1 MVKITQKGS
10 PPVNLTRNEPTEART
25 QASAAP
31 NSATSESV
39 HLSKLSSRLAGTS
52 AGQAPLNLENVER
65 IKTAIKNGEFQVN
78 AEAVADKMLEIERD
92 TLGR

>member
-1 MVKITQKGS
+1 MKITQKGS
-10 PPVNLTRNEPTEART
+10 PPVNLTRNEPTEARM
-25 QASAAP
+25 QAASSP
-31 NSATSESV
+31 STATSESV

-52 AGQAPLNLENVER
+52 AGEAPVNLEHVER

-92 TLGR
+92 TLGRQ